1 MPEQPNRP
9 GGPGPEEH
17 PRGTLA
23 FVVLFGVVFL
33 LGWLAFYFFVFVPRG
48 LVTR

>member
-1 MPEQPNRP
+1 MPEQQNGP

-23 FVVLFGVVFL
+23 LVGLFGVVFL